1 MEMIKEFWSIIV
13 AVVGMAVMWGTT
25 KQKLNQHD
33 IEIKDIKQHQNTTDK
48 LLNDIVT
55 QLTELNVKMDL
66 LMKTR
71 RLTEGEE

>member
-1 MEMIKEFWSIIV
+1 MEILKEFWSIIV

-33 IEIKDIKQHQNTTDK
+33 IEIRDIKQHQNTTDK

-71 RLTEGEE
+71 RLTEGED